1 VRRHTSLLHFPP
13 NQQACTNRSFVCQ
26 TLAWLR
32 EPACSGVGLTIDIT
46 VLPEL
51 SVCFLHGSLS
61 LSPSILELSV
71 CFLHG
76 SSLILCAACSASGQR
91 SKREHS
97 KAPASL
103 IDNWLRLRTK
113 KASKVEKPS
122 SRGVSS
128 LHRWSLMLLP
138 VLWLMPL
145 RALCTHV
152 CVSTTLSLLSL
163 AWLPHYCSFFGAG
176 THDSDGPLGLN
187 VVTY

>member
-113 KASKVEKPS
+113 KGLQGGKTIQQRSEFFASLVP
-122 SRGVSS
+122 
-128 LHRWSLMLLP
+128 MLLP
-138 VLWLMPL
+138 VLWPMPL
-145 RALCTHV
+145 CALCTHV

-163 AWLPHYCSFFGAG
+163 GSPPHYSSFSGAG

>member
-1 VRRHTSLLHFPP
+1 MRRHTSLLHFPP

-46 VLPEL
+46 VLPHEL

-61 LSPSILELSV
+61 LSPSILELTVRLVARLIS
-71 CFLHG
+71 H
-76 SSLILCAACSASGQR
+76 SLRGMFGLWSAKQTRAFKSTQ
-91 SKREHS
+91 
-97 KAPASL
+97 SL
-103 IDNWLRLRTK
+103 IDNGCAFGPR

-138 VLWLMPL
+138 VLWPMPL
-145 RALCTHV
+145 CALCTHM
-152 CVSTTLSLLSL
+152 CVYRLL
-163 AWLPHYCSFFGAG
+163 
-176 THDSDGPLGLN
+176 
-187 VVTY
+187 